1 MASEKII
8 TKSIEVP
15 TLGFGTYRLT
25 GNEGIKSIEYAL
37 QIGYKHLDTAEVYE
51 NEVEVGK
58 AIKNTG
64 INRNEIFI
72 TTKVFPPDF
81 KRLIAAVEVSLKKLK
96 TDHVDLLLLHW
107 PSDDETNKIA
117 IDYLNDALRR
127 GYTKSIGVSN
137 FNLNQLADAIAQAP
151 IICNQ
156 IEYHPFLSQQKMLTY
171 LKEQN
176 MFLTAYSPLAK
187 GRIFK
192 DATLQ
197 ELARNYKRS
206 TSQVAL
212 RWLIQQGDIAVIP
225 KASSTERVKENMD
238 IFDFELTDEDM
249 QIIFKLSNERRITDP
264 TWAPDWD

>member
-1 MASEKII
+1 MVSEKII

-81 KRLIAAVEVSLKKLK
+81 KRLIAAVEESLKKLK

-264 TWAPDWD
+264 AWAPDWD